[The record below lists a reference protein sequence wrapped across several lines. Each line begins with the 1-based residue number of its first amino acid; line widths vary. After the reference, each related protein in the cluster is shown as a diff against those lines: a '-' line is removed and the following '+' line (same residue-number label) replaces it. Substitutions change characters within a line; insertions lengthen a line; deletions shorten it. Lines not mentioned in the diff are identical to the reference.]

1 MKTNRQSCSKLHLE
15 EEWKEVAL
23 HWLKVRT
30 TKTKHFSTTKHRCN
44 DTMDLIDTNS
54 MCTGRKHFYMIKHKT
69 RCIFKP
75 YFDTIAKSFESYLS
89 YIVSYFT
96 RLEGTMRNISCQRN
110 WYIKPAVAILHHPNH
125 TVSNHWNWQIKI
137 YQQVFAELDEFAMSQ
152 IQIVWEVDQNLP
164 KVLVSYMGRRSTD
177 KLTAQH
183 GPLACQVAMFFTPHH
198 HHH

>member
-89 YIVSYFT
+89 YIVSYFAK
-96 RLEGTMRNISCQRN
+96 LEGTMRNISCQRH
-110 WYIKPAVAILHHPNH
+110 WYIIPCYCYTRPSQPYCTKPLKLA
-125 TVSNHWNWQIKI
+125 
-137 YQQVFAELDEFAMSQ
+137 DR
-152 IQIVWEVDQNLP
+152 NLP
-164 KVLVSYMGRRSTD
+164 TSFCWARWVGDEPNTNTGWLI
-177 KLTAQH
+177 
-183 GPLACQVAMFFTPHH
+183 
-198 HHH
+198 